1 MCKVKV
7 VYRDLIS
14 QQEHSVLSN
23 IYLVSIESDD
33 EDVSSD
39 MSDSDDEMLNYV
51 LDEHIAQML
60 EGLPERLQ
68 DEILNESS
76 DDDFYSSSEDTE
88 PMEVSSEEEC

>member
-7 VYRDLIS
+7 VNRNLIS

-39 MSDSDDEMLNYV
+39 SDDEMLNYV
-51 LDEHIAQML
+51 LDEHLVQML
-60 EGLPERLQ
+60 EGLPEQLE
-68 DEILNESS
+68 DEMSS
-76 DDDFYSSSEDTE
+76 DNDFYSSSEETE
-88 PMEVSSEEEC
+88 PMVMTSEDEF

>member
-7 VYRDLIS
+7 VNRDLIS

-39 MSDSDDEMLNYV
+39 SDDEMLNYV
-51 LDEHIAQML
+51 LDEHLVQML
-60 EGLPERLQ
+60 EGLPEQLE
-68 DEILNESS
+68 DEMSS
-76 DDDFYSSSEDTE
+76 DNDFYSSSEETE
-88 PMEVSSEEEC
+88 PMVMTSEDEL

>member
-7 VYRDLIS
+7 VNRNLIS

-39 MSDSDDEMLNYV
+39 MSDSDDEMLNFV
-51 LDEHIAQML
+51 LDEHIVQML

-68 DEILNESS
+68 DEMSS
-76 DDDFYSSSEDTE
+76 DNDFYSSSEETE
-88 PMEVSSEEEC
+88 PMVMTSEDEL

>member
-1 MCKVKV
+1 MCKVKGV
-7 VYRDLIS
+7 NRNLIS

-51 LDEHIAQML
+51 LDEHIVQML
-60 EGLPERLQ
+60 EGLPEQLE
-68 DEILNESS
+68 DEMSS
-76 DDDFYSSSEDTE
+76 DNDFYSSSEDTE